1 MPCETR
7 WEPHGLYRKFAGNV
21 SSRDIFDSIKQVEGD
36 SRFND
41 LRYSIFDCLEMR
53 SEDLPDA
60 ERESLAVQL
69 LCEAQS
75 HPRTLIAFLTKDEYA
90 RAKIERLKGLNIS
103 PYRLEVFSTVVQAR
117 IWINR
122 QRPLQDMRN
131 WMHQSSGTLMSV

>member
-7 WEPHGLYRKFAGNV
+7 WEPHGLYRKFAGSA
-21 SSRDIFDSIKQVEGD
+21 SSRDVFDSIKQVDGD
-36 SRFND
+36 SRLND

-53 SEDLPDA
+53 SNDLPDA

-69 LCEAQS
+69 LCEAQA

-90 RAKIERLKGLNIS
+90 RAKIERLKGLNNS
-103 PYRLEVFSTVVQAR
+103 PYRLEVFATVVQAR
-117 IWINR
+117 VWINR

-131 WMHQSSGTLMSV
+131 WMHHSSGTLLSV

>member
-21 SSRDIFDSIKQVEGD
+21 SSQVIFDSIKQVEGD

-41 LRYSIFDCLEMR
+41 LRYSIFDCLEMQAN
-53 SEDLPDA
+53 DVPDA
-60 ERESLAVQL
+60 ERESFAVQL
-69 LCEAQS
+69 LCEAQA
-75 HPRTLIAFLTKDEYA
+75 HPRTLIAFLTKDEA
-90 RAKIERLKGLNIS
+90 TCATIERLKGLNIS

-117 IWINR
+117 VWINR

-131 WMHQSSGTLMSV
+131 WMHQSSGTLLSV